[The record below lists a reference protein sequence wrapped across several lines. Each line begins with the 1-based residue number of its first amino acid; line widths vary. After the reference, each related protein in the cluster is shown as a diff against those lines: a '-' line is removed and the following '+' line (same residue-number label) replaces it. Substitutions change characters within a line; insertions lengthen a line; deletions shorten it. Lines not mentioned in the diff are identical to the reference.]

1 MPFCGIDMY
10 NNTKKSCRKIYRK
23 NDKDSAYSEEFLLV
37 STKVLTRKSVMSKI
51 KSELKIFRKF
61 KTWRSER

>member
-1 MPFCGIDMY
+1 MY
-10 NNTKKSCRKIYRK
+10 NNTKKNNGKIYRK

-51 KSELKIFRKF
+51 KKQIKNFQKI
-61 KTWRSER
+61 